1 MMLQDSGAILV
12 NSFRDLWYG
21 VVNFLPRVI
30 IAIIIFIVGWLIGAF
45 VGKLV
50 EQLFRSLKIDA
61 ALRKSGLEGV
71 LNKGGILL
79 NSGRFVGALVK
90 WFIIIAFLVSAFD
103 VLGLVQ
109 VTIFLEQIVLGYLP
123 NVIVAVLI
131 LLVAALIAEAVQRIV
146 SSSARAASIRSSNL
160 LGSIA
165 KWAIWIFA
173 VLAAL
178 FQLGIAAAFIQT
190 LFTGA
195 IVALSLAFGLS
206 FGLGG
211 QDAASRYIEKLR
223 TEITD
228 KRNM

>member
-1 MMLQDSGAILV
+1 MMIRESGNQLVTALQ
-12 NSFRDLWYG
+12 DLWYG
-21 VVNFLPRVI
+21 VISFVPQI
-30 IAIIIFIVGWLIGAF
+30 IVAIIIFVVGWVLGVFVSKLI
-45 VGKLV
+45 
-50 EQLFRSLKIDA
+50 EQLFKSLKVDA
-61 ALRKSGLEGV
+61 ALRKAGV
-71 LNKGGILL
+71 EEVVNKGGLLL

-90 WFIIIAFLVSAFD
+90 WFIIIAFLVASFE

-109 VTIFLEQIVLGYLP
+109 VTIFLQQIVLGYLP

-131 LLVAALIAEAVQRIV
+131 LLVAAVLAETVQKVV
-146 SSSARAASIRSSNL
+146 SSSARAASIKSSNL

-173 VLAAL
+173 ILAAL

-195 IVALSLAFGLS
+195 IVAMSLAFGLS

-211 QDAASRYIEKLR
+211 QDAAARYIEK
-223 TEITD
+223 I
-228 KRNM
+228 RNEVSDRKTM